1 MIKRLEQYDEV
12 DFNFLNEL
20 IDIVEEQ
27 KYKIR
32 DLEDEIRKIN
42 KKEYERDSAIDSM
55 RADVEEV
62 ANTVEEYYSELYIKN
77 DNIREDLQDRG
88 IL

>member
-77 DNIREDLQDRG
+77 DNIREELQDRG

>member
-1 MIKRLEQYDEV
+1 MIKRLRQYDEV

-32 DLEDEIRKIN
+32 DLKDEIRKIN
-42 KKEYERDSAIDSM
+42 KKEYERDSAIDSI
-55 RADVEEV
+55 RADVEEI

-77 DNIREDLQDRG
+77 DNIREELQDRG

>member
-42 KKEYERDSAIDSM
+42 KKEYERNSAIESM
-55 RADVEEV
+55 QADVEEV

-77 DNIREDLQDRG
+77 DNIREELQDRG